1 MMRHKLFFALVGLAF
16 FVWIGWY
23 LYRDLSLANK
33 EQALIE
39 IPEVVVESLNLNRK
53 IGNKQWVVSI
63 DRAEHKDNLV
73 TGDSLDIFVAE
84 HPVGRTLTA
93 WARSGDFHRKSLD
106 MHLSD
111 VHGVLRLPKRII
123 DWRASQAR
131 YLESED
137 LWHMGP
143 DVYLMDGET
152 SIRAKSAQ
160 FQIGGALYFKGGV
173 AVRWVE
179 NEE

>member
-1 MMRHKLFFALVGLAF
+1 MLRRKPILILMCLVFA
-16 FVWIGWY
+16 VWIGWY
-23 LYRDLSLANK
+23 LYRDLSLSDK
-33 EQALIE
+33 EQALME
-39 IPEVVVESLNLNRK
+39 IPEVVVESLNLNRQ
-53 IGNKQWVVSI
+53 IGNKKWIVSI

-73 TGDSLDIFVAE
+73 TGDALDIFVAE
-84 HPVGRTLTA
+84 QPAGRTLSA

-106 MHLSD
+106 MHLSE
-111 VHGVLRLPKRII
+111 VHGVLILPKRTI

-152 SIRAKSAQ
+152 FIQAKSAQ
-160 FQIGGALYFKGGV
+160 FQMGGALYFMGGV

-179 NEE
+179 KEE